1 MTKIR
6 NEMETNWKGVNNCV
20 RLWST
25 TDGAH
30 EVSAKKKQ
38 SLHSKWQFNTNQSK
52 MTRNQVNG
60 WITVFEHFCIKNR
73 STTIQLS
80 NIVAITNCTIR
91 SILPLPRKLWHNS
104 TPIMLAIIVHVFHLS
119 EEIASPHQNGT
130 KRHVPWDH
138 QYFINFMNF
147 RNAAPQI
154 SWYMVFFSGISWNNF
169 AEEKHTNTISS
180 SIQNVSAYSMSAL
193 LLINY
198 KKS

>member
-1 MTKIR
+1 MK
-6 NEMETNWKGVNNCV
+6 WKQTEKV
-20 RLWST
+20 LII
-25 TDGAH
+25 
-30 EVSAKKKQ
+30 VSAFDQPQTAPMKFLPKKKQ

-169 AEEKHTNTISS
+169 AEKNTQTQFRLRFKTWSHI
-180 SIQNVSAYSMSAL
+180 L
-193 LLINY
+193 CLRCC
-198 KKS
+198 